1 MSLPSFSQFESLMAG
16 HRSVSGFLID
26 ISASEGLTTLVART
40 NGHCK
45 RWIGPGA
52 RSRNALISSSAVAL
66 FPTGAPPHCRPASW
80 PDVQV

>member
-1 MSLPSFSQFESLMAG
+1 LPSFSQFESLMAG

-45 RWIGPGA
+45 R
-52 RSRNALISSSAVAL
+52 
-66 FPTGAPPHCRPASW
+66 
-80 PDVQV
+80 